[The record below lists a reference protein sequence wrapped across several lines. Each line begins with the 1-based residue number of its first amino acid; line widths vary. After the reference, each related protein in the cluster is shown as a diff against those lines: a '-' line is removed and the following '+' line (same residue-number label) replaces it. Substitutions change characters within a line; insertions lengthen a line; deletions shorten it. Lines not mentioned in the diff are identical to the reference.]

1 MLFICLLFSL
11 LWLSLTTA
19 QSTNSSSLVS
29 DADRLQAAKNRAALT
44 KLPRYQLF
52 SSGFTLQE
60 APKRFCGAADNNGRD
75 CNWSVYAE
83 SVLLIGALALVAAG
97 LALLFCPIFW
107 ALRCCGCC
115 GGLKKTHG
123 WICPGEERTLDDP
136 YSPRSVWV
144 VRCGVIMCAGILFIA
159 FIIAQ
164 VGNTGLSNGI
174 ELYADTSVQRA
185 RDLALD
191 INTTVLKVEALAAKA
206 ALVPNLNFNVSALVQ
221 PLKAG
226 VQGHRRSLPTS
237 LRASPSPSKQY
248 DTQRSTIQWAAGIVS
263 LILVFIAV
271 IGAICSL
278 PLFAKVLGVLGF
290 LAFAFAWVSFALN
303 YSVAVVIADFCTE
316 VEVVL
321 ATGDTT
327 NVAVQLYANCS
338 ALVGVAGIKNQID
351 LQLNRSLTQVCS
363 SIGSVCNMTQPCLD
377 DYSRTCP
384 VVACAAAAQSVQPH
398 DAAALCQLDR
408 QRRSL
413 WMCPAVI
420 LQSNH
425 YDDDDG
431 NDDDANVNHWR
442 DVSARLEHV
451 RRRRPFARTVS
462 RTVQSYS
469 DRVFDGLLADAAA
482 HGVAAGRVC
491 DAVHGR
497 GRRRPGQSCQPT
509 AWMRACQGGVSRHKR
524 LYLRERL
531 VERSTRW
538 RAEWASL
545 ACFTCLPSFLACLEA
560 NDSHETFA
568 SDSTSSKRRRSRGSK
583 RCAAVARE
591 TRTKCGREENHM
603 HQN

>member
-11 LWLSLTTA
+11 LLLSLTTA
-19 QSTNSSSLVS
+19 QSNSSSLVS

-44 KLPRYQLF
+44 KLPRYQL
-52 SSGFTLQE
+52 SGFQLQQ

-75 CNWSVYAE
+75 CNWTVYAE

-123 WICPGEERTLDDP
+123 WICPGEERTIDDP
-136 YSPRSVWV
+136 YTPRSVWV

-226 VQGHRRSLPTS
+226 VKDIAVIADEFESVAVTV
-237 LRASPSPSKQY
+237 KEY
-248 DTQRSTIQWAAGIVS
+248 DTKRSTIQWAAGIVS

-290 LAFAFAWVSFALN
+290 FAFAFAWVSFALN

-321 ATGDTT
+321 STGDTT

-384 VVACAAAAQSVQPH
+384 VVACAVPPNQCNRMTLPRFVNSTVN
-398 DAAALCQLDR
+398 DALFGCVPPSYYNQTTMMMTTATTTTPMSTTGA
-408 QRRSL
+408 
-413 WMCPAVI
+413 MCPRD
-420 LQSNH
+420 SSTC
-425 YDDDDG
+425 DDDG
-431 NDDDANVNHWR
+431 LLPGPCQGPFNRTLTECSTACLQTQLRTASLQVVFATQFMTEVDDVLVNHVNPLLGCER
-442 DVSARLEHV
+442 VKVVFQDTKDFICVS
-451 RRRRPFARTVS
+451 
-462 RTVQSYS
+462 
-469 DRVFDGLLADAAA
+469 GL
-482 HGVAAGRVC
+482 
-491 DAVHGR
+491 
-497 GRRRPGQSCQPT
+497 S
-509 AWMRACQGGVSRHKR
+509 SF
-524 LYLRERL
+524 Y
-531 VERSTRW
+531 
-538 RAEWASL
+538 SL
-545 ACFTCLPSFLACLEA
+545 AGGMGVTGVFYV
-560 NDSHETFA
+560 FA
-568 SDSTSSKRRRSRGSK
+568 IIFGVLGSK
-583 RCAAVARE
+583 RFTRDFRERFDELKTATITRFQTLRGGGARNKNE
-591 TRTKCGREENHM
+591 MRSRRKSYAPELRSV
-603 HQN
+603 